1 MKTTVDFNV
10 ESVINDFNETC
21 KKIQDEFESKHGK
34 EEDGNE
40 KLLTFYDT
48 YKDMIPEELYQHVMS
63 DPHNFDANDLH
74 ICGAALIN
82 IRRHVD
88 LTENYNLSVGS
99 TISYNGIIY
108 EIKKIFMPDSEHF
121 EIKVSTKINIYSL
134 PMYIVEEATFKSC
147 IFAVQPFGIIIASGE
162 NTTSEVISMLGK
174 KVMAEMLDTMMNL
187 NFPMPDFA
195 PSLGEVLNQNAYDVY
210 NDESVKGQYILHQ
223 RHSKLKAFMEMLE
236 QFKTEDNE

>member
-74 ICGAALIN
+74 ICGASLIN
-82 IRRHVD
+82 MRRHVD

-121 EIKVSTKINIYSL
+121 EIKVSTKIKIYSL
-134 PMYIVEEATFKSC
+134 PIYIVEEVTFKSC
-147 IFAVQPFGIIIASGE
+147 IFAVQPFGIIPAVGE
-162 NTTSEVISMLGK
+162 NVKDEVISMLGK
-174 KVMAEMLDTMMNL
+174 KVMASALSNMMSSEY
-187 NFPMPDFA
+187 PIPDFA
-195 PSLGEVLNQNAYDVY
+195 PSFGKVLNNNAYDVY
-210 NDESVKGQYILHQ
+210 TSKEVESNYLRAH
-223 RHSKLKAFMEMLE
+223 KLKGLKSFMEMLKSLSDTDDE
-236 QFKTEDNE
+236 